1 MKKTITITL
10 DERRARNLGEHLLL
24 IIKDMDK
31 IVKETG
37 NQRTKKSADELEEIR
52 KDIMD
57 QVFSG

>member
-1 MKKTITITL
+1 
-10 DERRARNLGEHLLL
+10 
-24 IIKDMDK
+24 MDK